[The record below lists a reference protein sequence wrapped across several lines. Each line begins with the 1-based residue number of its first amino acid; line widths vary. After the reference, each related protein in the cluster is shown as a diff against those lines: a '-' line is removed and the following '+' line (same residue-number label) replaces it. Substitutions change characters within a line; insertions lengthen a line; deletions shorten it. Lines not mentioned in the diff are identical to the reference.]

1 MKQAKL
7 LSFLLSAILT
17 FTYFPSYSLAYPMP
31 ILEPYL
37 QVAQKSSGISAYEY
51 VKALTT
57 EEMGGRQ
64 SGTREADIAAEYIAQ
79 QFKDIGLRPY
89 SASSYFQEV
98 EVDYFELL
106 PPINFS
112 CQNRSNTLQGR
123 YRTDYMVFHYSG
135 KGKVDTKAVFVGYG
149 IQAPELKYDE
159 YENISVNRKT
169 VFMLLDLP
177 SFITEKDKRFTY
189 YQRIVTAFYEGAK
202 AVVLLLKDKQ
212 SPPFGFDMKMSLGWD
227 AKIPV
232 LIASSEYSKTLLK
245 AENIDLEKTIAT
257 IEQTRMPQTIA
268 LDLKAQIEVN
278 FLSEKRK
285 SQNVIGYIPSFDPK
299 NTESLLITAHY
310 DHLGRDQ
317 ILNTIYHGANDNAS
331 STGCV
336 IEIARNLMQ
345 NNCLPSLNLVFI
357 AFTGEEVGLL
367 GSYEYVRNPLFPLRK
382 IKAVLNLEEV
392 GTFVGENLAGTSTQI
407 YPELGTMIRK
417 SSNLLN
423 SKINIIPELLYPGS
437 DHWPFHELEI
447 PSVCFAKLP
456 LPNGYPEYHKTS
468 DTIEII
474 SPESLEIFCHFVS
487 LMALS
492 YSKASFFDFSSLPLS
507 NTSDHPFILTRVPFY
522 APNED
527 LSIEINKQ
535 SYAISTEEHR
545 NKELVLFV
553 PLNTGST
560 DLQIEIKYKQRE
572 LKELDFTIRGN
583 TQEKLRADF
592 NQDLQMNLLDL
603 QAFSRK
609 WESPAP
615 PYSNSS
621 LYDLNQDQVIN
632 MEDFHLLQGYLSPIV
647 RFFTPWGDG

>member
-31 ILEPYL
+31 VLEPYL
-37 QVAQKSSGISAYEY
+37 QVAQKSSGISAYEH

-64 SGTREADIAAEYIAQ
+64 SGTREADMAAEYIAQ
-79 QFKDIGLRPY
+79 QFKEIGLHPY

-112 CQNRSNTLQGR
+112 CQNRSNTLQAR
-123 YRTDYMVFHYSG
+123 YRTDYMIFHYSG
-135 KGKVDTKAVFVGYG
+135 KGEVDTKAVFVGYG
-149 IQAPELKYDE
+149 IQAPELKYNE
-159 YENISVNRKT
+159 YENISVNRKM

-177 SFITEKDKRFTY
+177 SFITDNEQRFTVAS
-189 YQRIVTAFYEGAK
+189 RINTAFFQGAK

-212 SPPFGFDMKMSLGWD
+212 TPPFGFDMKMSRGWE
-227 AKIPV
+227 APIPV
-232 LIASSEYSKTLLK
+232 LIASSDYSKTLLK

-285 SQNVIGYIPSFDPK
+285 SQNVIGYIPAIDPK
-299 NTESLLITAHY
+299 NSESLLITAHY

-331 STGCV
+331 SVGCM

-367 GSYEYVRNPLFPLRK
+367 GSYEYVRNPRFPLRK
-382 IKAVLNLEEV
+382 TKAVLNMEEV
-392 GTFVGENLAGTSTQI
+392 GTFIGDNLAGTNSQI

-417 SSNLLN
+417 SSSLLN
-423 SKINIIPELLYPGS
+423 SKIRFIPELLYPGS
-437 DHWPFHELEI
+437 DHWPFHELGI

-456 LPNGYPEYHKTS
+456 LPNGYPEYHKTT
-468 DTIEII
+468 DTIDII
-474 SPESLEIFCHFVS
+474 SPESLEIFCHLVS
-487 LMALS
+487 LMVLS
-492 YSKASFFDFSSLPLS
+492 YSKASFFDFSSLPLNNS
-507 NTSDHPFILTRVPFY
+507 GHPFILTRVPFY

-545 NKELVLFV
+545 NKELSLFIPLKTGTTAVLF
-553 PLNTGST
+553 
-560 DLQIEIKYKQRE
+560 EINYKQKRF
-572 LKELDFTIRGN
+572 KELDFTIRGN

-632 MEDFHLLQGYLSPIV
+632 MEDFHLLQDLYN
-647 RFFTPWGDG
+647 

>member
-31 ILEPYL
+31 VLEPYL

-64 SGTREADIAAEYIAQ
+64 SGTREADMAAEYIAQ

-106 PPINFS
+106 PPIHFA
-112 CQNRSNTLQGR
+112 CQNRSNTLQAR

-159 YENISVNRKT
+159 YENISVNRKM

-177 SFITEKDKRFTY
+177 SFITDNEQRFTVAS
-189 YQRIVTAFYEGAK
+189 RINTAFFQGAK

-212 SPPFGFDMKMSLGWD
+212 NPPFGFDMKMSRGWE
-227 AKIPV
+227 APIPV
-232 LIASSEYSKTLLK
+232 LIASSDYSKTLLK

-257 IEQTRMPQTIA
+257 IEQTRMPQTKA
-268 LDLKAQIEVN
+268 LDLKVQIEVN

-285 SQNVIGYIPSFDPK
+285 SQNVMGYIPAIDPK

-331 STGCV
+331 SVGCM

-367 GSYEYVRNPLFPLRK
+367 GSYEYVRNPRFPLRK
-382 IKAVLNLEEV
+382 TKAVLNMEEV
-392 GTFVGENLAGTSTQI
+392 GTFIGDNLAGTNSQI

-417 SSNLLN
+417 SSSLLN
-423 SKINIIPELLYPGS
+423 SKIRFIPELLYPGS
-437 DHWPFHELEI
+437 DHWPFHELGI

-456 LPNGYPEYHKTS
+456 LPNGFPEYHKTT
-468 DTIEII
+468 DTIDII
-474 SPESLEIFCHFVS
+474 SPESLEIFCHLVS
-487 LMALS
+487 LMVLS
-492 YSKASFFDFSSLPLS
+492 YSKASFFDFSSLPLNNS
-507 NTSDHPFILTRVPFY
+507 GHPFILTRVPFY

-545 NKELVLFV
+545 NKELSLFIPLKTGTTAVLF
-553 PLNTGST
+553 
-560 DLQIEIKYKQRE
+560 EINYKQKRF
-572 LKELDFTIRGN
+572 KELDFTIRGN

-632 MEDFHLLQGYLSPIV
+632 MEDFHLLQDLYN
-647 RFFTPWGDG
+647 

>member
-7 LSFLLSAILT
+7 LSFLLCATLT
-17 FTYFPSYSLAYPMP
+17 FTFYPSYSLAYPMP
-31 ILEPYL
+31 VLEPYL

-57 EEMGGRQ
+57 EELAGRQ
-64 SGTREADIAAEYIAQ
+64 SGTEEADMAAEYIAQ
-79 QFKDIGLRPY
+79 QFKDIGLTPY
-89 SASSYFQEV
+89 SAQSYFQEV

-106 PPINFS
+106 PPIHFA
-112 CQNRSNTLQGR
+112 CQNRSNTLQAR

-149 IQAPELKYDE
+149 IQAPELKYDD
-159 YENISVNRKT
+159 YEKISVNKKT

-177 SFITEKDKRFTY
+177 SFVSENDNRFTY
-189 YQRIVTAFYEGAK
+189 YRRISTAFYQGAK
-202 AVVLLLKDKQ
+202 AVVLLLKNKQ
-212 SPPFGFDMKMSLGWD
+212 SPPFSFDMKMSLGWE
-227 AKIPV
+227 ATIPV

-268 LDLKAQIEVN
+268 LDLKVQIEVN

-285 SQNVIGYIPSFDPK
+285 SQNVIGYIPAIDPK
-299 NTESLLITAHY
+299 NTESILITAHY

-331 STGCV
+331 SVGCV
-336 IEIARNLMQ
+336 IEIARNLME
-345 NNCLPSLNLVFI
+345 NGCLPSVNLVFI

-392 GTFVGENLAGTSTQI
+392 GTFVGENLAGTSSQI
-407 YPELGTMIRK
+407 YPELGTMIR
-417 SSNLLN
+417 SSSRLLN
-423 SKINIIPELLYPGS
+423 NKIIFLPELLYPGS
-437 DHWPFHELEI
+437 DHWPFHELGI

-456 LPNGYPEYHKTS
+456 LPYGYPEYHKTS

-474 SPESLEIFCHFVS
+474 SPESLEIFCHLVS
-487 LMALS
+487 LMVLS
-492 YSKASFFDFSSLPLS
+492 YSNASFFDFSSLPS
-507 NTSDHPFILTRVPFY
+507 VNKTGHPFMIVHVPFY

-527 LSIEINKQ
+527 LSIEINSQ
-535 SYAISTEEHR
+535 IYLISTEEHR
-545 NKELVLFV
+545 TKELVLFV

-560 DLQIEIKYKQRE
+560 DLQIEIKYKQKG

-583 TQEKLRADF
+583 TQENLRVDF
-592 NQDLQMNLLDL
+592 NQDLQMNVLDL
-603 QAFSRK
+603 RAFSK
-609 WESPAP
+609 NLDTPAP

-632 MEDFHLLQGYLSPIV
+632 MEDFHLLQDLYN
-647 RFFTPWGDG
+647 